1 GNAIISLTEPDEW
14 KTAGLKIISTPD
26 NPPDAERIDFMF
38 HTHARHSGNLDHARE
53 YLRWE
58 TGLMDQMDEQE
69 RGTLNP
75 LKP

>member
-1 GNAIISLTEPDEW
+1 
-14 KTAGLKIISTPD
+14 
-26 NPPDAERIDFMF
+26 M
-38 HTHARHSGNLDHARE
+38 DHARE

-69 RGTLNP
+69 ISTLKP